1 VNLGKNLVSSLCQ
14 GLLLWLII
22 VIVSWSAL
30 LLYVIGIRIK
40 SLALYFLV
48 LVLV

>member
-1 VNLGKNLVSSLCQ
+1 
-14 GLLLWLII
+14 LLI
-22 VIVSWSAL
+22 VIDSSNAL
-30 LLYVIGIRIK
+30 LLYTVGIKIK

>member
-1 VNLGKNLVSSLCQ
+1 
-14 GLLLWLII
+14 LII

>member
-1 VNLGKNLVSSLCQ
+1 
-14 GLLLWLII
+14 LLI
-22 VIVSWSAL
+22 VIDFSGAS
-30 LLYVIGIRIK
+30 LLYIVGIRIK

>member
-1 VNLGKNLVSSLCQ
+1 MSSLYREFLL
-14 GLLLWLII
+14 GLLI
-22 VIVSWSAL
+22 VIDSSSAL
-30 LLYVIGIRIK
+30 LLYIVGIRIK

>member
-1 VNLGKNLVSSLCQ
+1 VNLGKNLVSSLCR
-14 GLLLWLII
+14 GFLLWLII
-22 VIVSWSAL
+22 VIDSSSAL
-30 LLYVIGIRIK
+30 VLYIVGIRIK